1 VLTRP
6 AYLEALADLSP
17 TTRGYV
23 VLDATGWLVIALLGG
38 VLLGGFVGLATYLL
52 RWWLPDVRART
63 RKRRIDLTFSRTVA
77 LLFAL
82 SRGGIAVPEMLRTL
96 RRNRAVY
103 GAAADELS
111 LAVRDTELLGA
122 DVLTA
127 IERIGERTPSDRFSV
142 FCENFAT
149 VLQSGGSTSGFLR
162 EQYERHQRRAETR
175 QSMYLDWLAT
185 FAEAYVSLL
194 VVGPLFLITVL
205 IVMGL
210 ISGGV
215 TGPLS
220 LFVYLVIPLSNLG
233 FVVVLDG
240 FTGPLGSTG
249 SETAGS
255 SGADGSDGAGRSD
268 RSNGAGAT
276 GEEDGSDGNED
287 LTPEQRATIAD
298 LTPDE
303 RARTIRSAIAD
314 PIGTV
319 LDRPARLLYLT
330 VPLACCWL
338 AARVWLAWREGTL
351 AVSTLDDTVVIAGIL
366 LTGTFALAHETRRRR
381 IERIE
386 AAIPELLDR
395 LASLNEVGLSI
406 VAAFG
411 RLRESD
417 LGELDDEIERIDR
430 DVALG
435 ASVADALS
443 RFDERVRTASV
454 TRTVAL
460 VTNAMRASG
469 DIAPILGVAAEE
481 ARSRRTRKRKRRQEM
496 ATYLAIIYLSFLVF
510 LAIVFVLVT
519 VFMPTI
525 PSPAALG
532 DSGFAGGSV
541 GLSEAQKELYVRLLF
556 HASAIQGVASG
567 FVAGQMAKGHVANG
581 AKHAAIMLTLAYTAF
596 LLFA

>member
-1 VLTRP
+1 
-6 AYLEALADLSP
+6 
-17 TTRGYV
+17 
-23 VLDATGWLVIALLGG
+23 
-38 VLLGGFVGLATYLL
+38 
-52 RWWLPDVRART
+52 
-63 RKRRIDLTFSRTVA
+63 
-77 LLFAL
+77 
-82 SRGGIAVPEMLRTL
+82 
-96 RRNRAVY
+96 
-103 GAAADELS
+103 
-111 LAVRDTELLGA
+111 
-122 DVLTA
+122 
-127 IERIGERTPSDRFSV
+127 
-142 FCENFAT
+142 
-149 VLQSGGSTSGFLR
+149 
-162 EQYERHQRRAETR
+162 
-175 QSMYLDWLAT
+175 
-185 FAEAYVSLL
+185 
-194 VVGPLFLITVL
+194 
-205 IVMGL
+205 
-210 ISGGV
+210 
-215 TGPLS
+215 
-220 LFVYLVIPLSNLG
+220 
-233 FVVVLDG
+233 
-240 FTGPLGSTG
+240 
-249 SETAGS
+249 
-255 SGADGSDGAGRSD
+255 
-268 RSNGAGAT
+268 
-276 GEEDGSDGNED
+276 
-287 LTPEQRATIAD
+287 
-298 LTPDE
+298 
-303 RARTIRSAIAD
+303 
-314 PIGTV
+314 
-319 LDRPARLLYLT
+319 
-330 VPLACCWL
+330 
-338 AARVWLAWREGTL
+338 
-351 AVSTLDDTVVIAGIL
+351 
-366 LTGTFALAHETRRRR
+366 
-381 IERIE
+381 
-386 AAIPELLDR
+386 LLDR